1 MMNDTLNKLLRVTTI
16 KAKNNTNLLKD
27 FSEGILIREL
37 WEFGTFYIDIDWSCK
52 FFVSVSEKKL

>member
-27 FSEGILIREL
+27 FSEDILIREL
-37 WEFGTFYIDIDWSCK
+37 WEFGTFYIDID
-52 FFVSVSEKKL
+52 